1 MSIGHKYTT
10 SLTSQLTRVGCKDAP
25 FIIMHKVRV
34 LKGRSLHHNTVELVC
49 KSCEDAL
56 SITQRLMRKDWNEAA
71 RRVLGEHPRLM
82 SSG

>member
-1 MSIGHKYTT
+1 MPHSSYFFM
-10 SLTSQLTRVGCKDAP
+10 QL
-25 FIIMHKVRV
+25 VRV
-34 LKGRSLHHNTVELVC
+34 LKGRPLHHNTVELVC

-82 SSG
+82 SRG